1 MVDKEVFPRL
11 WVPLRKE
18 NCHGAAS
25 KKVFRHVS
33 DLINMHRP
41 DVLCLLETKV
51 SSNKAQRVMRVGNFD
66 SFVAAEARDFA
77 GIWCFWKATT
87 ALKVLSVNDQ
97 HASLSVMR
105 GNRASWMLTV
115 IYSSPV
121 AKYREE
127 LWNELRQVGLR
138 NQVPWLLVGDYNQI
152 IHEKEKLGD
161 NDRWRRA
168 ASSLWDF
175 IDECGLVDLVFWGA
189 RLTCTNSRLGEE
201 NIMER
206 LDRTF
211 CNQAWNISYMVL
223 HLSHTCLELTQTIVQ
238 YLLTQRGS
246 ARCKAVTCPFVL
258 AKLTWR
264 MIQNPEV
271 LWTKI
276 LWKKYGNPMSN
287 RCGYLLDSAVA
298 GSSNAEFIVKIC
310 YKALHAPSQTDHTC
324 RGWRNMWKIKGPTRL
339 N

>member
-1 MVDKEVFPRL
+1 
-11 WVPLRKE
+11 
-18 NCHGAAS
+18 
-25 KKVFRHVS
+25 
-33 DLINMHRP
+33 MHRP

-66 SFVAAEARDFA
+66 SFVAAEARGFA

-115 IYSSPV
+115 IYASPV

-127 LWNELRQVGLR
+127 LWNDLRQVGLR
-138 NQVPWLLVGDYNQI
+138 IQVPWLLVGDYNQI
-152 IHEKEKLGD
+152 IHEKEKLGG

-175 IDECGLVDLVFWGA
+175 IDECGLVDLVFSGA

-211 CNQAWNISYMVL
+211 CNQAWNIIYGAASL
-223 HLSHTCLELTQTIVQ
+223 THLPRTHSDH
-238 YLLTQRGS
+238 
-246 ARCKAVTCPFVL
+246 CPIL
-258 AKLTWR
+258 
-264 MIQNPEV
+264 IN
-271 LWTKI
+271 TKGVS
-276 LWKKYGNPMSN
+276 KMQ
-287 RCGYLLDSAVA
+287 
-298 GSSNAEFIVKIC
+298 SSNMPF
-310 YKALHAPSQTDHTC
+310 
-324 RGWRNMWKIKGPTRL
+324 GF
-339 N
+339 